1 MRPDNVQIVAGV
13 SPADRGVALP
23 QREVDVDVHADFG
36 DLQGRATGLLG
47 RDLRDQA
54 PGRALGA
61 RGFAPRTGLGRAG
74 RSQADSEQL

>member
-36 DLQGRATGLLG
+36 DLRG
-47 RDLRDQA
+47 A
-54 PGRALGA
+54 PPGFSVWTYAIRRRVA
-61 RGFAPRTGLGRAG
+61 R
-74 RSQADSEQL
+74 